1 MTGKYDDI
9 INLSRPISKNHKQM
23 SVYERSA
30 QFAPFAALTGYDESI
45 NEAGRKVDLRVE
57 LGYDKIEEISR
68 SLSIIDQNIAS
79 HPTVKITYF
88 KKDKLKDGG
97 EYITISERAKKIDSQ
112 RKSII
117 LFVGNSISFED
128 IVDINILLNN

>member
-1 MTGKYDDI
+1 MKYDEI
-9 INLSRPISKNHKQM
+9 INHPHYEPKHHARMSK
-23 SVYERSA
+23 EARA
-30 QFAPFAALTGYDESI
+30 TQFSPFAALTGYDESI

-117 LFVGNSISFED
+117 LFDGNSISFED

>member
-1 MTGKYDDI
+1 MKGKYDDI
-9 INLSRPISKNHKQM
+9 LYLDRPVSKNHKQM

-68 SLSIIDQNIAS
+68 SLSIIDQNITS

-88 KKDKLKDGG
+88 KKDKLKNGG
-97 EYITISERAKKIDSQ
+97 KYLEVIERTKKIDSFK
-112 RKSII
+112 KSII
-117 LFVGNSISFED
+117 LFDGTTIPFED
-128 IVDINILLNN
+128 IIDINIVVNN

>member
-79 HPTVKITYF
+79 HPAIKITYF